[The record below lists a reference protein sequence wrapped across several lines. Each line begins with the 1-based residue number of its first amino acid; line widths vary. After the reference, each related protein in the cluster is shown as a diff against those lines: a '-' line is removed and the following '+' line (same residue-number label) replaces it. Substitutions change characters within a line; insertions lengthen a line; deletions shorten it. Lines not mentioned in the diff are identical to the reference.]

1 MAYNLNYGFTP
12 EQLKKLMTPPTPPPT
27 GIETMADK
35 VGMGDFTAEVPVA
48 ETFDYRGFNPFN
60 PTGVPGSVGPDDK
73 PFNPGSVGPDDK
85 PFNPSGLQSQIDDL
99 QGQFGDFQRFD
110 PTNLQGQLSDLQGQF
125 GNFQGFDPTNLQG
138 QLSDLQGQLGDLQG
152 QFGSYGGIVPPGP
165 NTGGI
170 VPPGSDTG
178 GIVPPGFN
186 PFNPY
191 GGPWTGVVPDVTAP
205 VVDPIANLTPM
216 PPRDTNVRVATN
228 YPRKAPPPTF
238 FEPSINPF
246 ERPEE

>member
-1 MAYNLNYGFTP
+1 MMAFNFNYGFTP
-12 EQLKKLMTPPTPPPT
+12 EQIKKLMTPPTPPPT

-73 PFNPGSVGPDDK
+73 PFNPGYEVPVPPVPVPPVPVPPVPDTGVSVPPGFN
-85 PFNPSGLQSQIDDL
+85 PFNPTGVSVPPVPDTGV
-99 QGQFGDFQRFD
+99 
-110 PTNLQGQLSDLQGQF
+110 P
-125 GNFQGFDPTNLQG
+125 
-138 QLSDLQGQLGDLQG
+138 
-152 QFGSYGGIVPPGP
+152 VPPGFNP
-165 NTGGI
+165 FNPTGVS
-170 VPPGSDTG
+170 VPPVPDTEVP
-178 GIVPPGFN
+178 VPPGFN

-191 GGPWTGVVPDVTAP
+191 GGTWTGVVPGVTAP
-205 VVDPIANLTPM
+205 VVDPVANLTPM

>member
-73 PFNPGSVGPDDK
+73 PFNPGYEVPVPPVPDTGVPVPPGFN
-85 PFNPSGLQSQIDDL
+85 PFNPTGV
-99 QGQFGDFQRFD
+99 
-110 PTNLQGQLSDLQGQF
+110 P
-125 GNFQGFDPTNLQG
+125 
-138 QLSDLQGQLGDLQG
+138 
-152 QFGSYGGIVPPGP
+152 VPP
-165 NTGGI
+165 
-170 VPPGSDTG
+170 VPDTEVP
-178 GIVPPGFN
+178 VPPGFN

-228 YPRKAPPPTF
+228 YSSPLQTTQVVPP
-238 FEPSINPF
+238 INPF
-246 ERPEE
+246 KRPEE

>member
-1 MAYNLNYGFTP
+1 MAFNFNYGFTP
-12 EQLKKLMTPPTPPPT
+12 EQIKKLMTPPTPPPT

-73 PFNPGSVGPDDK
+73 PFNPGYEVPVPPVPVPPVPVPPVPDTGVPVPPGFN
-85 PFNPSGLQSQIDDL
+85 PFNPTGVS
-99 QGQFGDFQRFD
+99 
-110 PTNLQGQLSDLQGQF
+110 
-125 GNFQGFDPTNLQG
+125 
-138 QLSDLQGQLGDLQG
+138 
-152 QFGSYGGIVPPGP
+152 VPP
-165 NTGGI
+165 
-170 VPPGSDTG
+170 VPDTEVP
-178 GIVPPGFN
+178 VPPGFN

-191 GGPWTGVVPDVTAP
+191 GGTWTGVVPGVTAP
-205 VVDPIANLTPM
+205 VVDPVANLTPM

>member
-1 MAYNLNYGFTP
+1 MAFNFNYGFTP
-12 EQLKKLMTPPTPPPT
+12 EQIKKLMTPPTPPPT

-73 PFNPGSVGPDDK
+73 PFNPGYEVPVPPVPVPPVPDTGVPVPPGFN
-85 PFNPSGLQSQIDDL
+85 PFNPTGVS
-99 QGQFGDFQRFD
+99 
-110 PTNLQGQLSDLQGQF
+110 
-125 GNFQGFDPTNLQG
+125 
-138 QLSDLQGQLGDLQG
+138 
-152 QFGSYGGIVPPGP
+152 VPP
-165 NTGGI
+165 
-170 VPPGSDTG
+170 VPDTEVP
-178 GIVPPGFN
+178 VPPGFN

-191 GGPWTGVVPDVTAP
+191 GGTWTGVVPGVTAP
-205 VVDPIANLTPM
+205 VVDPVANLTPM

>member
-1 MAYNLNYGFTP
+1 MAFNFNYGFTP
-12 EQLKKLMTPPTPPPT
+12 EQIKKLMTPPTPPPT

-73 PFNPGSVGPDDK
+73 PFNPGYEVPVPPVPVPPVPDTGVSVPPGFN
-85 PFNPSGLQSQIDDL
+85 PFNPTGVS
-99 QGQFGDFQRFD
+99 
-110 PTNLQGQLSDLQGQF
+110 
-125 GNFQGFDPTNLQG
+125 
-138 QLSDLQGQLGDLQG
+138 
-152 QFGSYGGIVPPGP
+152 VPP
-165 NTGGI
+165 
-170 VPPGSDTG
+170 VPDTG
-178 GIVPPGFN
+178 VPVPPGFN

-191 GGPWTGVVPDVTAP
+191 GGTWTGVVPGVTAP
-205 VVDPIANLTPM
+205 VVDPVANLTPM

>member
-1 MAYNLNYGFTP
+1 MMAFNFNYGFTP
-12 EQLKKLMTPPTPPPT
+12 EQIKKLMTPPTPPPT

-73 PFNPGSVGPDDK
+73 PFNPGYEVPVPPVPVPPVPDTGVPVPPGFN
-85 PFNPSGLQSQIDDL
+85 PFNPTGVS
-99 QGQFGDFQRFD
+99 
-110 PTNLQGQLSDLQGQF
+110 
-125 GNFQGFDPTNLQG
+125 
-138 QLSDLQGQLGDLQG
+138 
-152 QFGSYGGIVPPGP
+152 VPP
-165 NTGGI
+165 
-170 VPPGSDTG
+170 VPDTEVP
-178 GIVPPGFN
+178 VPPGFN

-191 GGPWTGVVPDVTAP
+191 GGTWTGVVPGVTAP
-205 VVDPIANLTPM
+205 VVDPVANLTPM

>member
-1 MAYNLNYGFTP
+1 MMAFNFNYGFTP

-73 PFNPGSVGPDDK
+73 PFNPGYEVPVPPVPVPPVPVPPVPDTGVSVPPGFN
-85 PFNPSGLQSQIDDL
+85 PFNPTGVS
-99 QGQFGDFQRFD
+99 
-110 PTNLQGQLSDLQGQF
+110 
-125 GNFQGFDPTNLQG
+125 
-138 QLSDLQGQLGDLQG
+138 
-152 QFGSYGGIVPPGP
+152 VPP
-165 NTGGI
+165 
-170 VPPGSDTG
+170 VPDTEVP
-178 GIVPPGFN
+178 VPPGFN

-191 GGPWTGVVPDVTAP
+191 GGTWTGVVPGVTAP
-205 VVDPIANLTPM
+205 VVDPVANLTPM

>member
-1 MAYNLNYGFTP
+1 MAFNFNYGFTP
-12 EQLKKLMTPPTPPPT
+12 EQIKKLMTPPTPPPT

-73 PFNPGSVGPDDK
+73 PFNPGYEVPVPPVPVPPVPVPPVPDTGVSVPPGFN
-85 PFNPSGLQSQIDDL
+85 PFNPTGVS
-99 QGQFGDFQRFD
+99 
-110 PTNLQGQLSDLQGQF
+110 
-125 GNFQGFDPTNLQG
+125 
-138 QLSDLQGQLGDLQG
+138 
-152 QFGSYGGIVPPGP
+152 VPP
-165 NTGGI
+165 
-170 VPPGSDTG
+170 VPDTEVP
-178 GIVPPGFN
+178 VPPGFN

-191 GGPWTGVVPDVTAP
+191 GGTWTGVVPGVTAP
-205 VVDPIANLTPM
+205 VVDPVANLTPM

>member
-1 MAYNLNYGFTP
+1 MAFNFNYGFTP
-12 EQLKKLMTPPTPPPT
+12 EQIKKLMTPPTPPPT

-73 PFNPGSVGPDDK
+73 PFNPGYEVP
-85 PFNPSGLQSQIDDL
+85 
-99 QGQFGDFQRFD
+99 
-110 PTNLQGQLSDLQGQF
+110 
-125 GNFQGFDPTNLQG
+125 
-138 QLSDLQGQLGDLQG
+138 
-152 QFGSYGGIVPPGP
+152 VPPVP
-165 NTGGI
+165 
-170 VPPGSDTG
+170 VPPVPDTEVP
-178 GIVPPGFN
+178 VPPGFN

-191 GGPWTGVVPDVTAP
+191 GGTWTGVVPGVTAP
-205 VVDPIANLTPM
+205 VVDPVANLTPM

>member
-1 MAYNLNYGFTP
+1 MAFNFNYGFTP

-85 PFNPSGLQSQIDDL
+85 PFNPGYEV
-99 QGQFGDFQRFD
+99 
-110 PTNLQGQLSDLQGQF
+110 P
-125 GNFQGFDPTNLQG
+125 
-138 QLSDLQGQLGDLQG
+138 
-152 QFGSYGGIVPPGP
+152 VPPVPETVGFNP
-165 NTGGI
+165 FNPTGVP
-170 VPPGSDTG
+170 VPP
-178 GIVPPGFN
+178 VPETVGFN

-216 PPRDTNVRVATN
+216 PPRDTNVRVPTN
-228 YPRKAPPPTF
+228 YPRKALPPTF
-238 FEPSINPF
+238 SAPSINPF
-246 ERPEE
+246 KRPEE

>member
-1 MAYNLNYGFTP
+1 MAFNFNYGFTP

-60 PTGVPGSVGPDDK
+60 PTGVPGS
-73 PFNPGSVGPDDK
+73 
-85 PFNPSGLQSQIDDL
+85 
-99 QGQFGDFQRFD
+99 
-110 PTNLQGQLSDLQGQF
+110 
-125 GNFQGFDPTNLQG
+125 
-138 QLSDLQGQLGDLQG
+138 
-152 QFGSYGGIVPPGP
+152 P

-170 VPPGSDTG
+170 VPP
-178 GIVPPGFN
+178 PGWN

-216 PPRDTNVRVATN
+216 PPRDTNVRVPTN
-228 YPRKAPPPTF
+228 YPRKALPPTF
-238 FEPSINPF
+238 SAPSINPF
-246 ERPEE
+246 KRPEE